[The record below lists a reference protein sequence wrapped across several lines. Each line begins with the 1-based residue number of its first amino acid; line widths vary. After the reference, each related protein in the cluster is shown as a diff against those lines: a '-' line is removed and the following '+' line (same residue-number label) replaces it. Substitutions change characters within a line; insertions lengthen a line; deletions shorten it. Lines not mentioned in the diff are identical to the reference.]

1 MSTRH
6 SPKLSASFLTM
17 SGNKQL
23 IVQIRL
29 FQTKLLCGPLQN
41 TSVVHRWAM
50 AHRLKTTDLV
60 ELHKTEKRSHDKQ
73 YWFKYVTR
81 YVYNFRFTV
90 AADSETET
98 NFLLFLSPIIIFA
111 MSFITG
117 LINIRQLHEVSLAL
131 QFDRLRCAKHK
142 QQIYLHL

>member
-1 MSTRH
+1 MT
-6 SPKLSASFLTM
+6 
-17 SGNKQL
+17 N
-23 IVQIRL
+23 
-29 FQTKLLCGPLQN
+29 N
-41 TSVVHRWAM
+41 
-50 AHRLKTTDLV
+50 
-60 ELHKTEKRSHDKQ
+60 
-73 YWFKYVTR
+73 WFKYVTR

-117 LINIRQLHEVSLAL
+117 LINIRQLHEVSLPL